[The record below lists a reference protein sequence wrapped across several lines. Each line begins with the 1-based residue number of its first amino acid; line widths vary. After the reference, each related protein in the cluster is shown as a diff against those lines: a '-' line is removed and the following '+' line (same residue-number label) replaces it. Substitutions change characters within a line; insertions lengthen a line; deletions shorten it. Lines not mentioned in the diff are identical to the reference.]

1 MLLGVRSPTLP
12 PMEASL
18 KTPPTPADVVLR
30 DGSTMRLRAPVR
42 DDAHALLSFF
52 ERLSEE
58 SLYLR
63 FHGHPSVDARLV
75 EPVLDPDWVER
86 GALIGAYE
94 DRVVAVA
101 NYVRLRDARTA
112 EVAFAVADDYQGR
125 GVGTRLLEQLAAAAT
140 AVGIEEFVA
149 EVMADNTAML
159 RVFVDAGFETA
170 RETVLGTTE
179 VRLSLGPTE
188 TFRGRVDERDHV
200 GVVSSLAPLFDPKT
214 VAVIGASPRTGSI
227 GGELFRNILRAEYVG
242 VAYPVN
248 RSGTAVAG
256 VRAYSSVAEIGE
268 PVDLAVVCLPGPAVL
283 GASAEA
289 LEAGV
294 RALCVISAGFAET
307 GADGVARQEELLELV
322 RGHGARLLGPNCL
335 GIAVAGPRLNATF
348 GPRALPPGNVGFSS
362 QSGALG
368 LAVLERATERRI
380 GLSSFVSIGN
390 KADISSNDLLEY
402 WEDDSATDVV
412 LLYLESFGNPRKF
425 ARVARRLARRKPIIA
440 MKAGRTGAGARAASS
455 HTAALAGSEAA
466 VDALFHEAGVLRV
479 DTLEELLDATSLL
492 STQPLPRGRN
502 VAVLTNAGGL
512 GILCADACEGVGLTL
527 PALDAATVEELR
539 AVLPAEA
546 STSNPVDMLG
556 SAVGSTYADV
566 LPVLLRDPGIDSV
579 IVLFVPP
586 VVAGADEIAAAIA
599 EAVGSEDGSEKP
611 VLACVISAGGIPER
625 LLSAPVAAFSFPE
638 SAARALGRAADRAE
652 WLRAPQGRV
661 PDLSSIDTT
670 GAKAIV
676 ADAEGR
682 WLTPAEGRA
691 LLQCYGVP
699 VVGERSAESV
709 DEAVTEAEELG
720 YPVVLKTAVAG
731 VHKTERGGV
740 ALDLRDA
747 GSVREAAERIGPPF
761 IVQPLVRG
769 GTELLVGAVQDPVF
783 GPLVAVGP
791 GGTFAELIGDASF
804 RLAPLTDADA
814 ADLVSA
820 GKVGRLLE
828 GFRGAPPAD
837 VAAVADLLLRVGRLA
852 EDLPEVAEL
861 DLNPVIAGPGGAVAV
876 DARMR
881 VAAPVRA
888 ARTKTW

>member
-1 MLLGVRSPTLP
+1 
-12 PMEASL
+12 
-18 KTPPTPADVVLR
+18 
-30 DGSTMRLRAPVR
+30 
-42 DDAHALLSFF
+42 
-52 ERLSEE
+52 
-58 SLYLR
+58 
-63 FHGHPSVDARLV
+63 
-75 EPVLDPDWVER
+75 
-86 GALIGAYE
+86 
-94 DRVVAVA
+94 
-101 NYVRLRDARTA
+101 
-112 EVAFAVADDYQGR
+112 
-125 GVGTRLLEQLAAAAT
+125 
-140 AVGIEEFVA
+140 
-149 EVMADNTAML
+149 
-159 RVFVDAGFETA
+159 
-170 RETVLGTTE
+170 
-179 VRLSLGPTE
+179 
-188 TFRGRVDERDHV
+188 
-200 GVVSSLAPLFDPKT
+200 
-214 VAVIGASPRTGSI
+214 
-227 GGELFRNILRAEYVG
+227 
-242 VAYPVN
+242 
-248 RSGTAVAG
+248 
-256 VRAYSSVAEIGE
+256 
-268 PVDLAVVCLPGPAVL
+268 
-283 GASAEA
+283 
-289 LEAGV
+289 
-294 RALCVISAGFAET
+294 
-307 GADGVARQEELLELV
+307 
-322 RGHGARLLGPNCL
+322 
-335 GIAVAGPRLNATF
+335 
-348 GPRALPPGNVGFSS
+348 
-362 QSGALG
+362 
-368 LAVLERATERRI
+368 
-380 GLSSFVSIGN
+380 
-390 KADISSNDLLEY
+390 
-402 WEDDSATDVV
+402 
-412 LLYLESFGNPRKF
+412 
-425 ARVARRLARRKPIIA
+425 

-479 DTLEELLDATSLL
+479 DTLEELLDVTSLL

-527 PALDAATVEELR
+527 PALDAATVEQLR

-599 EAVGSEDGSEKP
+599 EAVVSEDGSEKP

-661 PDLSSIDTT
+661 PDLSGIDTT

-837 VAAVADLLLRVGRLA
+837 EAAVADLLLRVGRLA
-852 EDLPEVAEL
+852 DDLPEVAEL